1 MEKLL
6 ITLLSA
12 HTNRQNGRLWSI
24 QFFLSLYVFS
34 LPYRGVGRCFIFSY
48 IRSLHHL
55 PPHLFLHLPA
65 VQFPLFMSEREE
77 GEFLFLFGDFFSFPC
92 LFPLSLLTIP
102 SLSILIPFLLSSTLL
117 HQFSTAHSSPSLS
130 LSLNSDVN

>member
-65 VQFPLFMSEREE
+65 VQFPLFMSERERR
-77 GEFLFLFGDFFSFPC
+77 GSFYFYLGTFFLSLVSFLSPSSPFHPFRSLFLSFS
-92 LFPLSLLTIP
+92 PL
-102 SLSILIPFLLSSTLL
+102 PFYT
-117 HQFSTAHSSPSLS
+117 SSPQHIPLP
-130 LSLNSDVN
+130 LFLCL